1 MYTQHQDHYHP
12 GHFWLRAGV
21 HPDFRGRGI
30 GSGLFD
36 FALHELEPFK
46 PELLQVGVRED
57 RDYSIAFLEHRG
69 FKEAWRRLSFVLN
82 LENFDATPFAGL
94 IQKLEAQGFSF
105 KTIDQLR
112 NDPERDQKL
121 CDLGNAVSNDVPLG
135 LVNTPLSLEQFK
147 KSILEISWAREE
159 AFVVAIYNGQYVAVN
174 NLGVDANGNS
184 FVDVTGVLPDF
195 RGRGLA
201 SALKLLGIQWA
212 QKQGIKEMFTNNDA
226 INIPMIAVNE
236 KFGFAKRPSQIRYE
250 KKLQGE

>member
-1 MYTQHQDHYHP
+1 
-12 GHFWLRAGV
+12 V
-21 HPDFRGRGI
+21 HPDFRGHGI

-57 RDYSIAFLEHRG
+57 RDYSTAFLEHRG

-82 LENFDATPFAGL
+82 LEDFDATPFAGL
-94 IQKLEAQGFSF
+94 IQKLEAQGFNF
-105 KTIDQLR
+105 KTINQLR
-112 NDPERDQKL
+112 DDPERDQKL

-135 LVNTPLSLEQFK
+135 LVNTPLSLEQFR

-159 AFVVAIYNGQYVAVN
+159 AFVVAIDDGQYVGVN

-236 KFGFAKRPSQIRYE
+236 KFGFARRPSQIRYE